1 MEEKSSQ
8 REDERKRREQLSVVL
23 RVVKISGAVFAILGG
38 AVYADLF
45 GMSTAIG
52 LTEENIHHILGPV
65 LFLVGVADFIA
76 VPRVFEK
83 IFAENKLRDL

>member
-1 MEEKSSQ
+1 MEEKSPQ
-8 REDERKRREQLSVVL
+8 KEDERKRREQLSIVL
-23 RVVKISGAVFAILGG
+23 RVVKISGAVFIILGG

-45 GMSTAIG
+45 GMATAIG
-52 LTEENIHHILGPV
+52 LTETNIHHVLGPV

-83 IFAENKLRDL
+83 IFAEKK

>member
-1 MEEKSSQ
+1 MEEKSPQ
-8 REDERKRREQLSVVL
+8 KEDERKRREQLLVIL
-23 RVVKISGAVFAILGG
+23 RFVKISGAVFIILGG

-45 GMSTAIG
+45 GISTSIG
-52 LTEENIHHILGPV
+52 LTETNIHHILGPV

-83 IFAENKLRDL
+83 IFAEKK